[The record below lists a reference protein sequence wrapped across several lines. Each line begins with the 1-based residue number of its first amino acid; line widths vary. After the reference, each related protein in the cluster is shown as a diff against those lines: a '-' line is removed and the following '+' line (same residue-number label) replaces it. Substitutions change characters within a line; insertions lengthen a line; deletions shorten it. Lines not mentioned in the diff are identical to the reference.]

1 MGFIQTPWVHIKY
14 ELYHTTVIIIQTI
27 KILYFTYFCPGF
39 LSTSL
44 NLFAS
49 KIGEKINVSHWK
61 KRYPQSEFLTEYQ
74 FRAGSMQIPL
84 GGKLTHVV
92 TLSIIRANI
101 CEWRHD
107 DVGATRGAIA
117 NHNSP
122 VEVLRGDNLSLDKT
136 IILLYHFLIQY
147 LKVSWNTLD
156 TYLIL
161 HRDMRPKFAQFTI
174 VLIYPRACYLHV
186 GERDRGNFKHLC
198 SSQTKQCTVV
208 GAETKRT
215 L

>member
-14 ELYHTTVIIIQTI
+14 ELYHITVIIIQTI

-44 NLFAS
+44 NLIAS

-122 VEVLRGDNLSLDKT
+122 VEALRSDNLSLDKA

-147 LKVSWNTLD
+147 LKVSWNTWYIFNF
-156 TYLIL
+156 TQGPEAYVCTIHNSSYLSACL
-161 HRDMRPKFAQFTI
+161 LFTC
-174 VLIYPRACYLHV
+174 R
-186 GERDRGNFKHLC
+186 GERRREFQA
-198 SSQTKQCTVV
+198 SV
-208 GAETKRT
+208 
-215 L
+215 